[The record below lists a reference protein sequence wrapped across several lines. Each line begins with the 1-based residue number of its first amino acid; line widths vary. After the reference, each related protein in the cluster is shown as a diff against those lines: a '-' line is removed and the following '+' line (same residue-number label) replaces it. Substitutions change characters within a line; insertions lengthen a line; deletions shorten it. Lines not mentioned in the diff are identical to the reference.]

1 MHVVQEIR
9 KRRAALASYLEQ
21 GVVQNATDTRVE
33 IGFLGAYEVMHGMVS
48 RAENVQFI
56 TRIAKEVTGRKLEV
70 VFSIVNDRKESV
82 TTLAQEFEE
91 QAAADHQAEVVK
103 TMEVPFVKDLLD
115 EFGGEITALRKPER
129 H

>member
-21 GVVQNATDTRVE
+21 GVVQNATETRVE
-33 IGFLGAYEVMHGMVS
+33 IGFLAAYEVMHGMVS

-56 TRIAKEVTGRKLEV
+56 SRIAKEVTGRPLEV
-70 VFSIVNDRKESV
+70 VFSVVSDRKESV

-91 QAAADHQAEVVK
+91 QAAADHRAEVEK